1 MLPIWGPDT
10 CRGGFAMISSGC
22 FCKEIVSVE
31 KSQFSIIYTVI
42 KFISRNGTS
51 QSSCNLRQRE
61 KSHTLISPFTHLYCY
76 FSSIEIHWKVE
87 V

>member
-1 MLPIWGPDT
+1 MLPVWGPDT

-31 KSQFSIIYTVI
+31 KSQFSIIFTVI

-51 QSSCNLRQRE
+51 QSSLQPEAKRK
-61 KSHTLISPFTHLYCY
+61 KSHPRERNQKATSCSEASGL
-76 FSSIEIHWKVE
+76 
-87 V
+87 